1 MVPVGTPAAGSCVVD
16 IATRALRADEA
27 AARAAATEAT
37 PSRWT
42 AHKIDSTQRG
52 QWAAE
57 LRSRHQVGGRR
68 VVVLPAWPEHGRTCI
83 GGVVHV
89 HGAPLGNVLEL
100 MPGTVLVADA
110 AALRGWLPGDGPL
123 AVCDIGDDAALKARY
138 GYSETVGNVQGFASI
153 HLESGQAVIV
163 KNYQTKQFQPLKEFS
178 ELARER
184 PDRNKAQ
191 VGIGHM
197 YLIHIWNRRASSY
210 YVKLKVL
217 AYVPGQ
223 YVTIRWSRL

>member
-1 MVPVGTPAAGSCVVD
+1 MNRIAVCILSVAVAASGLCRPVLAQES
-16 IATRALRADEA
+16 
-27 AARAAATEAT
+27 
-37 PSRWT
+37 
-42 AHKIDSTQRG
+42 
-52 QWAAE
+52 
-57 LRSRHQVGGRR
+57 
-68 VVVLPAWPEHGRTCI
+68 VVLDEGRIVTLYVLDAMTSHLSFNDGKPGAI
-83 GGVVHV
+83 VQGHLTYNRDSQLSFGTYAEDSFTVGIQGGED
-89 HGAPLGNVLEL
+89 GAIV
-100 MPGTVLVADA
+100 
-110 AALRGWLPGDGPL
+110 
-123 AVCDIGDDAALKARY
+123 DIGDDAALKARY